1 MAEPYDPYADWVEPE
16 RKQWLVNSFDIELRE
31 EFKAYAHRHN
41 TTICLM
47 LEKVVRKEM
56 NRKQLRRN
64 R

>member
-1 MAEPYDPYADWVEPE
+1 MEYPNDPYADWEEPE
-16 RKQWLVNSFDIELRE
+16 RKQWLINTFDIELRE
-31 EFKAYAHRHN
+31 EFKAYAKRHK